1 MHSAKKRS
9 SSIYRLLCG
18 VKNPLKVLTRTLDL
32 EVELLQVALV
42 RGDADA
48 SCAAPRLTL
57 EEKAGI
63 ADKHAKK
70 QVDAQK
76 RGVSVML
83 RDIMAHKVHC
93 YTPPQSLQKISIHSH
108 RLGHFQK
115 CLDHATPVLAS

>member
-1 MHSAKKRS
+1 M
-9 SSIYRLLCG
+9 
-18 VKNPLKVLTRTLDL
+18 
-32 EVELLQVALV
+32 

-63 ADKHAKK
+63 AEKHAKK

-83 RDIMAHKVHC
+83 RDIMAHKVLYSASFKGRNQVVELIKEVTNMIRLIILRGLKKLSTH
-93 YTPPQSLQKISIHSH
+93 SQKSCDS
-108 RLGHFQK
+108 K
-115 CLDHATPVLAS
+115 Y